1 VRVNVGDIELYVREE
16 GAGRPLVL
24 LHGGP
29 GLDGSV
35 FFPQIA
41 ALAGDGVRLL
51 AVDHRANGRS
61 DAGDPARWTVPQ
73 MADDVEALIRE
84 LDLERPIVMGHSFGS
99 FVAQH
104 HMAEYGS
111 AAGYVLMGTVD
122 SVEEL
127 ARIDERLAAFEP
139 EHLREQVTRSWAQE
153 ATVQTAEE
161 SKQLMNDQLP
171 FHMAEPEG
179 ALVRSLQENV
189 GAIVFRPE
197 VLRHFASGG
206 EYGLVDN
213 RERLRQRSV
222 PVLVLSGELDRTT
235 PAASAHRLAEILS
248 DADEVVIPGAAH
260 MLLQEQP
267 EAALAALRAFLARV
281 PAELGANA

>member
-1 VRVNVGDIELYVREE
+1 MRVNVGDIELYVREE

-41 ALAGDGVRLL
+41 ALAGEGVRLL

-84 LDLERPIVMGHSFGS
+84 LDLDRPIVMGHSFGS

-122 SVEEL
+122 SIEEL

-139 EHLREQVTRSWAQE
+139 AHLREQVTRSWAQE

-161 SKQLMNDQLP
+161 SKQLMSDQLP

>member
-1 VRVNVGDIELYVREE
+1 VRVNVGDIELHVREE
-16 GAGRPLVL
+16 GTGRPLVL

-35 FFPQIA
+35 FFPEIG
-41 ALAGDGVRLL
+41 ALAADGVRVL

-61 DAGDPARWTVPQ
+61 DACDPARWTVPQ

-84 LDLERPIVMGHSFGS
+84 LGLARPIVMGHSFGS

-104 HMAEYGS
+104 HMAEHGT

-122 SVEEL
+122 SVDEL
-127 ARIDERLAAFEP
+127 ARIGERLAAFEP
-139 EHLREQVTRSWAQE
+139 EHLRDQVTRSWDDE
-153 ATVQTAEE
+153 STVQTVEQAR
-161 SKQLMNDQLP
+161 QLFRDQLP
-171 FHMAEPEG
+171 FHAAVPEG
-179 ALVRSLQENV
+179 ALVRAMQEAA
-189 GAIVFRPE
+189 GEIAFRPE

-213 RERLRQRSV
+213 RGRLGERQV

-235 PAASAHRLAEILS
+235 PAASAHRLAELLS

-267 EAALAALRAFLARV
+267 AAALAALRAFLGRV
-281 PAELGANA
+281 PA

>member
-1 VRVNVGDIELYVREE
+1 VRVSVGDVELYVREE

-35 FFPQIA
+35 FFPEMA
-41 ALAGDGVRLL
+41 ALAADGVRLL

-61 DAGDPARWTVPQ
+61 DAGDPALWTVPQ
-73 MADDVEALIRE
+73 MADDVEAVIAE
-84 LDLERPIVMGHSFGS
+84 LGLERPVVLGHSFGS

-104 HMAEYGS
+104 HMAEHGT

-122 SVEEL
+122 SVDEL
-127 ARIDERLAAFEP
+127 ARIGDRLAAFEP
-139 EHLREQVTRSWAQE
+139 EHLREQVTRSWADE
-153 ATVQTAEE
+153 ATVETAEQ
-161 SKQLMNDQLP
+161 SQRLWHDQLP
-171 FHMAEPEG
+171 FHFAEPEG
-179 ALVRSLQENV
+179 ELVRALREAD
-189 GAIVFRPE
+189 GEIVFRPD

-213 RERLRQRSV
+213 RDRLRRRRL
-222 PVLVLSGELDRTT
+222 PVLVLSGEHDRTT
-235 PAASAHRLAEILS
+235 PAASAHRLAQILP

-267 EAALAALRAFLARV
+267 DATLAALRAFLARV
-281 PAELGANA
+281 PS

>member
-35 FFPQIA
+35 FFPEIA
-41 ALAGDGVRLL
+41 ALAGEGVRLL

-84 LDLERPIVMGHSFGS
+84 LDLDRPIVMGHSFGS

-122 SVEEL
+122 SIEEL

-153 ATVQTAEE
+153 ATVRTAEE
-161 SKQLMNDQLP
+161 SKQLMSDQLP

-281 PAELGANA
+281 PS

>member
-1 VRVNVGDIELYVREE
+1 VRVSVGDIELYVREE

-41 ALAGDGVRLL
+41 ALAADGVRLL

-61 DAGDPARWTVPQ
+61 DDGDPALWTVPQ
-73 MADDVEALIRE
+73 MAADVEALIAA
-84 LDLERPIVMGHSFGS
+84 LGLVRPIVMGHSFGS

-104 HMAEYGS
+104 HMAEYGT

-127 ARIDERLAAFEP
+127 GRIGERLAVFEP
-139 EHLREQVTRSWAQE
+139 EHLREQVTRSWADE
-153 ATVQTAEE
+153 ATVETPEDAER
-161 SKQLMNDQLP
+161 LWRDQLP
-171 FHMAEPEG
+171 YHAAEPEG
-179 ALVRSLQENV
+179 ELVGQMQANA
-189 GAIVFRPE
+189 GTIVFRPA

-206 EYGLVDN
+206 DYGLVDN
-213 RERLRQRSV
+213 RKRLSERDL

-235 PAASAHRLAEILS
+235 PTASAHKLAQLLS

-281 PAELGANA
+281 LA

>member
-1 VRVNVGDIELYVREE
+1 MRVNVGDIELYVREQ
-16 GAGRPLVL
+16 GAGRPLLL

-41 ALAGDGVRLL
+41 ALAGDGVRIL

-61 DAGDPARWTVPQ
+61 DDGNPSLWTVPQ
-73 MADDVEALIRE
+73 MAADVEAVISGLG
-84 LDLERPIVMGHSFGS
+84 LERPIVMGHSFGS

-104 HMAEYGS
+104 HMAEYGT

-122 SVEEL
+122 SAEEL
-127 ARIDERLAAFEP
+127 TRIGERLAAFEP
-139 EHLREQVTRSWAQE
+139 EHLREQVTRSWAAE
-153 ATVQTAEE
+153 ETVQTAEE
-161 SKQLMNDQLP
+161 AEQLWRDQVP
-171 FHMAEPEG
+171 FHSAEPEG
-179 ALVRSLQENV
+179 EAVRQMQQSSGE
-189 GAIVFRPE
+189 IVFRPE

-213 RERLRQRSV
+213 RERLRQRRL

-235 PAASAHRLAEILS
+235 PAVSAHRLAELLA
-248 DADEVVIPGAAH
+248 DADEVVVPGAAH
-260 MLLQEQP
+260 MLLQDQP
-267 EAALAALRAFLARV
+267 DAALAALRAFLARV
-281 PAELGANA
+281 PA

>member
-1 VRVNVGDIELYVREE
+1 VRVNVGDIELHVREE
-16 GAGRPLVL
+16 GVGRPLVL

-35 FFPQIA
+35 FFPEIG
-41 ALAGDGVRLL
+41 ALAGDGVRVL
-51 AVDHRANGRS
+51 ALDHRANGRS

-73 MADDVEALIRE
+73 MADDVEAVIVE
-84 LDLERPIVMGHSFGS
+84 LGLERPIVMGHSFGS

-104 HMAEYGS
+104 HMAEHGS

-127 ARIDERLAAFEP
+127 TRIGERLAAFEP
-139 EHLREQVTRSWAQE
+139 QHLREQVTRSWAEEETVETVEE
-153 ATVQTAEE
+153 AR
-161 SKQLMNDQLP
+161 QLFRDQLP
-171 FHMAEPEG
+171 FHAADPEG
-179 ALVRSLQENV
+179 PLVRAMQE
-189 GAIVFRPE
+189 GAGEIAFRPE

-213 RERLRQRSV
+213 RERLRQRQL

-235 PAASAHRLAEILS
+235 PAAAAHRLAELLP

-267 EAALAALRAFLARV
+267 AAALAALRAFLARV
-281 PAELGANA
+281 PA

>member
-1 VRVNVGDIELYVREE
+1 VRVNVGDIELYVREQ

-41 ALAGDGVRLL
+41 ALAGDGVRIL

-61 DAGDPARWTVPQ
+61 DDGDHSLWTVPQ
-73 MADDVEALIRE
+73 MAADVEAVISE
-84 LDLERPIVMGHSFGS
+84 LGLERPIVMGHSFGS

-104 HMAEYGS
+104 HMAEHGT

-122 SVEEL
+122 SAEEL
-127 ARIDERLAAFEP
+127 TRIGERLAAFEP
-139 EHLREQVTRSWAQE
+139 EHLREQVTRSWAAE
-153 ATVQTAEE
+153 ETVQTAEE
-161 SKQLMNDQLP
+161 AEQLWRDQVP
-171 FHMAEPEG
+171 FHAADPEG
-179 ALVRSLQENV
+179 EAVRQMQQSSGE
-189 GAIVFRPE
+189 IVFRPE
-197 VLRHFASGG
+197 VLRHFATGG

-213 RERLRQRSV
+213 RERLRQRRL

-235 PAASAHRLAEILS
+235 PAASAHRLAELLA
-248 DADEVVIPGAAH
+248 DADEVVVPGAAH
-260 MLLQEQP
+260 MLLQDQP
-267 EAALAALRAFLARV
+267 DAALAALRAFLARV
-281 PAELGANA
+281 PA

>member
-1 VRVNVGDIELYVREE
+1 VRVAVGDIELHVREE
-16 GAGRPLVL
+16 GAGRPLLL

-35 FFPQIA
+35 FFPEIA
-41 ALAGDGVRLL
+41 ALADDGVRLL

-73 MADDVEALIRE
+73 MAGDVEAVITALG
-84 LDLERPIVMGHSFGS
+84 LERPIVMGHSFGS

-127 ARIDERLAAFEP
+127 TRIDERLAAFEP
-139 EHLREQVTRSWAQE
+139 EHLREQVTRSWAGE

-161 SKQLMNDQLP
+161 AGQLMRDQLP
-171 FHMAEPEG
+171 FHSAEPEG
-179 ALVRSLQENV
+179 ELVRAMQENIA
-189 GAIVFRPE
+189 GIVFRPE

-213 RERLRQRSV
+213 RERLRQRRL

-235 PAASAHRLAEILS
+235 PAASAHRLAQILA

-281 PAELGANA
+281 PA

>member
-1 VRVNVGDIELYVREE
+1 MRVSVGDVELYVREE

-29 GLDGSV
+29 GLDSSV

-41 ALAGDGVRLL
+41 ALAADGVRLL
-51 AVDHRANGRS
+51 AIDHRANGRS
-61 DAGDPARWTVPQ
+61 DDGDPDLWTVPR
-73 MADDVEALIRE
+73 MAADVEAVISQLG
-84 LDLERPIVMGHSFGS
+84 LERPIVMGHSFGS

-104 HMAEYGS
+104 HMAEYGT

-127 ARIDERLAAFEP
+127 ARIGERLAAFEP
-139 EHLREQVTRSWAQE
+139 EHLREQVTRSWAEE
-153 ATVQTAEE
+153 ATVATAEDAE
-161 SKQLMNDQLP
+161 RLWRDQVP
-171 FHMAEPEG
+171 FHAADPEG
-179 ALVRSLQENV
+179 EVVRQMQSNA
-189 GAIVFRPE
+189 GTIVFRPA

-206 EYGLVDN
+206 DYGLVDN
-213 RERLRQRSV
+213 RERLRERHL

-235 PAASAHRLAEILS
+235 PAASAHRLAQLLA

-281 PAELGANA
+281 PA

>member
-1 VRVNVGDIELYVREE
+1 MRVNVGDIELYVREE

-41 ALAGDGVRLL
+41 ALAGDGVRIL

-61 DAGDPARWTVPQ
+61 DDGDPSLWTVPQ
-73 MADDVEALIRE
+73 MAADVEAVISGLR
-84 LDLERPIVMGHSFGS
+84 LERPIVMGHSFGS

-104 HMAEYGS
+104 HMAEYGT

-122 SVEEL
+122 SAEEL
-127 ARIDERLAAFEP
+127 TRIGERLAAFEP
-139 EHLREQVTRSWAQE
+139 EHLREQVTRSWAAE
-153 ATVQTAEE
+153 ETVQTAEE
-161 SKQLMNDQLP
+161 AEQLWRDQVP
-171 FHMAEPEG
+171 FHAAEPEG
-179 ALVRSLQENV
+179 EAVRQMQQSSSE
-189 GAIVFRPE
+189 IVFRPE

-213 RERLRQRSV
+213 RERLRQRRL

-235 PAASAHRLAEILS
+235 PAVSAHRLAELLP
-248 DADEVVIPGAAH
+248 DADEVVVPGAAH
-260 MLLQEQP
+260 MLLQDQP
-267 EAALAALRAFLARV
+267 DAALAALRAFLARV
-281 PAELGANA
+281 PA

>member
-1 VRVNVGDIELYVREE
+1 MRVNVGDIELYVREE

-84 LDLERPIVMGHSFGS
+84 LDLDRPIVMGHSFGS

-139 EHLREQVTRSWAQE
+139 EDLREQVTRSWAQE

>member
-1 VRVNVGDIELYVREE
+1 MLVDVGDVKVYVRDE

-29 GLDGSV
+29 GLDGSL
-35 FFPQIA
+35 FFPALSPLA
-41 ALAGDGVRLL
+41 AEGVRLI

-61 DAGDPARWTVPQ
+61 DAGDSARWTVPQ
-73 MADDVEALIRE
+73 MAADVEAVIAALG
-84 LDLERPIVMGHSFGS
+84 LERPIVMGHSFGS

-104 HMAEYGS
+104 HMAAHGS

-127 ARIDERLAAFEP
+127 ARIGDRLAAFEP
-139 EHLREQVTRSWAQE
+139 ERLREQVTRSWAEE
-153 ATVQTAEE
+153 AAVETVAQAE
-161 SKQLMNDQLP
+161 QLWRDQLP
-171 FHMAEPEG
+171 FHAADPEG
-179 ALVRSLQENV
+179 DLVREMQELA
-189 GAIVFRPE
+189 GEIAFRPE
-197 VLRHFASGG
+197 VLRHFATGG

-213 RERLRQRSV
+213 RERLRHRQI

-235 PAASAHRLAEILS
+235 PAASAHRLAQLLP

-260 MLLQEQP
+260 MVLHEQP
-267 EAALAALRAFLARV
+267 EAALTALRAFLARV
-281 PAELGANA
+281 PE

>member
-1 VRVNVGDIELYVREE
+1 MRVNVGDIELYVREQ

-35 FFPQIA
+35 FFPEIA
-41 ALAGDGVRLL
+41 ALAGEGVRLL

-61 DAGDPARWTVPQ
+61 DPGDPARWTVPQ

-84 LDLERPIVMGHSFGS
+84 LDLDRPIVMGHSFGS

-139 EHLREQVTRSWAQE
+139 AHLREQVTRSWAQE

-161 SKQLMNDQLP
+161 SKQLMSDQLP

-179 ALVRSLQENV
+179 ALVQSLQENV

-222 PVLVLSGELDRTT
+222 PVLVLSGQLDRTT

-281 PAELGANA
+281 PS

>member
-1 VRVNVGDIELYVREE
+1 VRVNVGDIELYVREQ

-41 ALAGDGVRLL
+41 ALAGDGVRIL

-61 DAGDPARWTVPQ
+61 DDGNPSLWTVPQ
-73 MADDVEALIRE
+73 MAADVEAVISGLG
-84 LDLERPIVMGHSFGS
+84 LERPIVMGHSFGS

-104 HMAEYGS
+104 HMAEYGT

-122 SVEEL
+122 SAEEL
-127 ARIDERLAAFEP
+127 TRIGERLAAFEP
-139 EHLREQVTRSWAQE
+139 EHLREQVTRSWAAE
-153 ATVQTAEE
+153 ETVQTAEE
-161 SKQLMNDQLP
+161 AEQLWREQVP
-171 FHMAEPEG
+171 FHAAEPEG
-179 ALVRSLQENV
+179 EAVRQMQHSSGE
-189 GAIVFRPE
+189 IVFRPE

-213 RERLRQRSV
+213 RERLRHRRL

-235 PAASAHRLAEILS
+235 PAASAHRLAELLA
-248 DADEVVIPGAAH
+248 DADEVVVPGAAH
-260 MLLQEQP
+260 MLLQDQP
-267 EAALAALRAFLARV
+267 DAALAALRAFLARV
-281 PAELGANA
+281 PA

>member
-1 VRVNVGDIELYVREE
+1 VRVNVGDIELHVREE

-29 GLDGSV
+29 GIDGSV
-35 FFPQIA
+35 FFPEIG
-41 ALAGDGVRLL
+41 ALAADGVRLL

-84 LDLERPIVMGHSFGS
+84 LGLARPIVMGHSFGS

-104 HMAEYGS
+104 HMAEHGT

-122 SVEEL
+122 SVDEL
-127 ARIDERLAAFEP
+127 ARIGERLAAFEP
-139 EHLREQVTRSWAQE
+139 EHLRDQVTRSWDDE
-153 ATVQTAEE
+153 STVQTVEQAR
-161 SKQLMNDQLP
+161 QLFCDQLP
-171 FHMAEPEG
+171 FHAAEPEG
-179 ALVRSLQENV
+179 ALVRAMQEAA
-189 GAIVFRPE
+189 GEIAFRPE

-213 RERLRQRSV
+213 RRRLGQRRL

-235 PAASAHRLAEILS
+235 PAASAHRLAELLA

-267 EAALAALRAFLARV
+267 AAALAALRAFLARV
-281 PAELGANA
+281 PA

>member
-1 VRVNVGDIELYVREE
+1 MRVNVGDIELYVREQ

-61 DAGDPARWTVPQ
+61 DDGNPSLWTVPQ
-73 MADDVEALIRE
+73 MAADVEAVISGLG
-84 LDLERPIVMGHSFGS
+84 LERPIVMGHSLGS

-104 HMAEYGS
+104 HMAEYGT

-122 SVEEL
+122 SAEEL
-127 ARIDERLAAFEP
+127 TRIGERLAAFEP

-179 ALVRSLQENV
+179 EAVREMQQSSGE
-189 GAIVFRPE
+189 IVFRPE

-213 RERLRQRSV
+213 RERLRHRRL

-235 PAASAHRLAEILS
+235 PAASAHRLAELLA
-248 DADEVVIPGAAH
+248 DADEVVVPGAAH
-260 MLLQEQP
+260 MLLQDQP
-267 EAALAALRAFLARV
+267 DAALAALRAFLARV
-281 PAELGANA
+281 PA

>member
-1 VRVNVGDIELYVREE
+1 VRVSVGDIQLYVREE

-35 FFPQIA
+35 FFPEIA
-41 ALAGDGVRLL
+41 ALASEGVRLL
-51 AVDHRANGRS
+51 AMDHRANGRS
-61 DAGDPARWTVPQ
+61 GDGDPALWTVPQ
-73 MADDVEALIRE
+73 MAADVEALISA
-84 LDLERPIVMGHSFGS
+84 LGLARPIVMGHSFGS

-104 HMAEYGS
+104 HMAEYGT

-127 ARIDERLAAFEP
+127 GRIGERLAAFEP
-139 EHLREQVTRSWAQE
+139 EHLREQVTRSWAEE
-153 ATVQTAEE
+153 ATVETAEDAE
-161 SKQLMNDQLP
+161 RLWRDQLP
-171 FHMAEPEG
+171 YHAADPEG
-179 ALVRSLQENV
+179 ATVRELQANATV
-189 GAIVFRPE
+189 IVFRPA
-197 VLRHFASGG
+197 VLRHFASDGD
-206 EYGLVDN
+206 YGLVDN
-213 RERLRQRSV
+213 RERLSRRDL
-222 PVLVLSGELDRTT
+222 PVLILSGELDRTT
-235 PAASAHRLAEILS
+235 PAASAHRLALLLS

-281 PAELGANA
+281 PA